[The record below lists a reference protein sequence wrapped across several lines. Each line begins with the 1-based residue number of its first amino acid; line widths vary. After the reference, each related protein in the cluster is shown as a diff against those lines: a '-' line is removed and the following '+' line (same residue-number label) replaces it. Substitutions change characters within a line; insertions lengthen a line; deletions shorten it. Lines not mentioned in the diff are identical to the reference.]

1 MTAAAHPIRFVAEA
15 AGLLDLC
22 WRMGWNEANG
32 GNLSWRLP
40 AAEIEDVLAR
50 LFPKLTP
57 GPAVE
62 MPTAHPTLD
71 GDYFLVTGSGQFF
84 RHAVDRPDQV
94 FGIVELVDGGRAWR
108 RIWGH
113 VSGAKPTME
122 FPTHLAGHAVRSRV
136 SGGRERLILH
146 AHVPELVVL
155 SYVKGLDDRA
165 LTRALWGK
173 MPECLVLFPDGVRI
187 VPPLQPSTV
196 EIAEASAVEME
207 KSRVILWKQHGI
219 FVSEETPDKAFALVE
234 TVEKAA
240 GMHRRMLSM
249 GVAVEDI
256 STEFLRQLADNLAHL
271 LVCRPEGLDDD

>member
-1 MTAAAHPIRFVAEA
+1 MTTCTHPIRFVAEA
-15 AGLLDLC
+15 ADLLDLC

-40 AAEIEDVLAR
+40 TAEIEDTLAR

-62 MPTAHPTLD
+62 LPAPHPTLD

-84 RHAVDRPDQV
+84 RHALDRPDQV
-94 FGIVELVDGGRAWR
+94 LGIVEIVDGGRAWR

-113 VSGAKPTME
+113 VSGARPTME
-122 FPTHLAGHAVRSRV
+122 FPTHLVGHTVRKRI
-136 SGGRERLILH
+136 SGGRERIILH

-155 SYVKGLDDRA
+155 SYLSSLDSRS

-196 EIAEASAVEME
+196 EIAEASAVELE
-207 KSRVILWKQHGI
+207 KSRVILWRQHGI

-234 TVEKAA
+234 TIEKAA
-240 GMHRRMLSM
+240 GMHRKMLAL
-249 GVAVEDI
+249 GAPVEDI
-256 STEFLRQLADNLAHL
+256 SNAFLRQLADELAHL
-271 LVCRPEGLDDD
+271 LVCVPEGIDDD